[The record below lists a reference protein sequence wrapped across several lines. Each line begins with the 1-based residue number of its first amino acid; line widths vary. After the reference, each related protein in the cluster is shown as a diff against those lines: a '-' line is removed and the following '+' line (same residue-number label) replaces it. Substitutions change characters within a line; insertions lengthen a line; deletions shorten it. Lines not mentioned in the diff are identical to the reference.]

1 MRARERMGITLAEAG
16 PMEHRPELINGYA
29 KIIRNSASPDVAKE
43 IHRIN
48 FETDVRPVLPLVQAP
63 AALITG
69 TKENVEET
77 RYVASLMPNATVHV
91 IEGRSGLALE
101 PMLRALRSMAGIGE
115 PVGALDTVLATVMF
129 TDIVGSTEKQ
139 AAIGDRAWKELVQ
152 RHHQIVRSAL
162 QRWRGVERDTAGDG
176 FFATFDGPAR
186 AIRCAREI
194 VEAMPSVGMAVRA
207 GLHIGECEVIDGKVG
222 GLAVSIGA
230 RVASQ
235 AGPSQVLISQT
246 IKDLVAGSGFSYED
260 AGEHEL
266 KGVPGTWRLWAV
278 SSRGQGRTG

>member
-1 MRARERMGITLAEAG
+1 MRARERLGITLAEAG
-16 PMEHRPELINGYA
+16 PMEHRPELINSYA
-29 KIIRNSASPDVAKE
+29 KIIRNSASPDVADE

-48 FETDVRPVLPLVQAP
+48 FETDVRALLPLVQAP
-63 AALITG
+63 ASLITG

-115 PVGALDTVLATVMF
+115 PTVALDTVLATVMF

-152 RHHQIVRSAL
+152 RHHQVVRSAL

-194 VEAMPSVGMAVRA
+194 VDAMPDLGMAVRA

-246 IKDLVAGSGFSYED
+246 VKDLVAGSGFIYQD
-260 AGEHEL
+260 AGERDL

-278 SSRGQGRTG
+278 SAPAQSRAG